1 MSFLSEH
8 ALSIRFRDTWLGK
21 ILMIAAIGVLCYGS
35 VYRLIADPKMFV
47 TESGLYCAI
56 ETALYA
62 LLVIP
67 CLIPKVWRSR
77 WFACFIVAFWA
88 FQAGRVL
95 GWAIVCWMDPYV
107 LLHGTNYWLAAF
119 PRLRSYALFYTP
131 FLAVIPALLAIVP
144 ILASAAN
151 RLAAAIAFL
160 GLTLLLAIPGGVMV
174 IASGTAA
181 LVALGFALLALVW
194 PRAAISVVGLLIMI
208 PLAAAGAGAIGSI
221 GIWNND

>member
-35 VYRLIADPKMFV
+35 AYRLIADPKMIV
-47 TESGLYCAI
+47 TDRGLYCAI
-56 ETALYA
+56 EAALYA
-62 LLVIP
+62 LLAIP

-95 GWAIVCWMDPYV
+95 GWAIVCWMDPHV
-107 LLHGTNYWLAAF
+107 LSRGTNYWLQAF
-119 PRLRSYALFYTP
+119 PRVSFYALAYSP
-131 FLAVIPALLAIVP
+131 FMAVIPALLPIVP
-144 ILASAAN
+144 ILQSATN
-151 RLAAAIAFL
+151 RAAAAIAFL
-160 GLTLLLAIPGGVMV
+160 GLTLLLAIPGGVMF

-181 LVALGFALLALVW
+181 IVALGFALLALVW

-208 PLAAAGAGAIGSI
+208 PLAAAGAGTLGSI